1 MWDTIGAA
9 HQSPDLGAIVEP
21 IVGRGGWSQGNN
33 LVFVIDGVGERT
45 AESYNGSSG
54 EAARLHIEY
63 TYVPNDPPAAEFASS
78 TADLTATFTD
88 ASSDTDGTIVSW
100 AWDFGD
106 SGSSTLQN
114 PGHTYGAGG
123 TYSVELTVTDD
134 RGGTDSTTHSVTVT
148 DPPPP
153 NDPPTA
159 AFTSEVTNLAATFTD
174 TSTDPD
180 GTVVSWAWDFG
191 DTATSSMQNPSH
203 FYAAAGTYF
212 VALTVTD
219 DDGDTG
225 TASSS
230 VTITAPPLPTG
241 GVYLSFKSTVMIGGV
256 TAQDEDILHW
266 DGATTYT
273 LAFDGS
279 DVGLTGFEI
288 DGFDVVGSNQVL
300 LSFTGSG
307 TVPDIGSVA
316 DSDIVRFTGSL
327 GAATSGTFEMY
338 FDGSDVGAAHKNED
352 IDGLT
357 LLDDGSLLISTT
369 GNYDLAG
376 LSGTDAD
383 VIRFTGTFGSSTSGS
398 FSLYFDGSDVEM
410 TNKKEDIDALAS
422 DGIDLHFS
430 TLDTLNALGVTAAD
444 EDAVTF
450 SGTFGS
456 STSGT
461 FASYWDGSSHGTT
474 NDLGGLDI
482 VTDPPPPNDPPT
494 AGFTFSTAD
503 LTATFTDALSDTDGS
518 VVLWAWDFGDSNTS
532 TVEDPGHTYTAAGTY
547 TVSLLVTDDDGDTDS
562 ISQSVTVTE
571 PLNDP
576 PTAGFTFSTAD
587 LTATFTDALS
597 DTDGSVVLWAWDF
610 GDSNTSTVEDPGHT
624 YTAAGTYT
632 VSLLVTDDDGDTDSI
647 SQSVTVTEPLNDPP
661 TAGFTFSTADLTAT
675 FTDALSD
682 TDGSVVLWAWD
693 FGDSNTSTVEDPG
706 HTYTAAGTYTV
717 SLLVTDDDG
726 DTDSISQSVTVTEPL
741 NDPPTAG
748 FTFSTADLTATFTD
762 ALSDTDGS
770 VVLWAW
776 DFGDSNTST
785 VEDPGHT
792 YTAAGTYTVSLL
804 VTDDD
809 GDTDSISQSVT
820 VTEPLNDP
828 PTAGFTFSTA
838 DLTATF
844 TDALSDT
851 DGSVVLWAWDFG
863 DSNTSTVEDP
873 GHTYTAA
880 GTYTVSLLVTDDD
893 GDTDSISQS
902 VTVTDP
908 PPLGDGMY
916 FAFKAAVTLGGVTVT
931 EQDILHWDGAAT
943 YTLAFDG
950 SDVGLGS
957 LKIDGLDVIGPGQV
971 LLSFKDSGTLPDIGA
986 IDDSDIV
993 LFTGTL
999 GPATSGTF
1007 SMYFDA
1013 SDVGLDNKREDI
1025 DAFTLLAD
1033 GSLLISTKGSFSVS
1047 GASGEDED
1055 VIRFVGIFGSSTS
1068 GSFSLHFDGSDV
1080 SMTDKK
1086 EDIDA
1091 LASDGTDLYFSVIN
1105 NFSAGGV
1112 TADAEDVLTFS
1123 GTFGA
1128 STSGTFGIFWAGI
1141 AHGTTT
1147 SVVGFDL
1154 A

>member
-1 MWDTIGAA
+1 MHHPPYSSGTHQSSTAMRWPYAAWGADAVVAGHDHDFERISASGIPYFVNGLGGRSIRTFGTTVAGSEVRYNGDYGAMQIEADAGQLTFRFVNLSGQIVDSHTVLPTPPGVVDIAVSSGDDDVEERASDGVLDFSSTDIELGEDGGFNGVQTVGLLFRSVAVPQGATIDVAYLEFTADETDSGVTDVVIRAQDADNAASFAAVVNDVTDRPTTGTSIPWSIPVWDTIGAA

-88 ASSDTDGTIVSW
+88 ASSNTDGTIVSW

-212 VALTVTD
+212 VALTITD

-230 VTITAPPLPTG
+230 VTITAPPPPTG

-482 VTDPPPPNDPPT
+482 VTGPPPPNDPPT

-503 LTATFTDALSDTDGS
+503 LTATFTDASSDTDGS

-532 TVEDPGHTYTAAGTY
+532 TVEDPGH
-547 TVSLLVTDDDGDTDS
+547 
-562 ISQSVTVTE
+562 I
-571 PLNDP
+571 
-576 PTAGFTFSTAD
+576 
-587 LTATFTDALS
+587 
-597 DTDGSVVLWAWDF
+597 
-610 GDSNTSTVEDPGHT
+610 
-624 YTAAGTYT
+624 
-632 VSLLVTDDDGDTDSI
+632 
-647 SQSVTVTEPLNDPP
+647 
-661 TAGFTFSTADLTAT
+661 
-675 FTDALSD
+675 
-682 TDGSVVLWAWD
+682 
-693 FGDSNTSTVEDPG
+693 
-706 HTYTAAGTYTV
+706 
-717 SLLVTDDDG
+717 
-726 DTDSISQSVTVTEPL
+726 
-741 NDPPTAG
+741 
-748 FTFSTADLTATFTD
+748 
-762 ALSDTDGS
+762 
-770 VVLWAW
+770 
-776 DFGDSNTST
+776 
-785 VEDPGHT
+785 
-792 YTAAGTYTVSLL
+792 
-804 VTDDD
+804 
-809 GDTDSISQSVT
+809 
-820 VTEPLNDP
+820 
-828 PTAGFTFSTA
+828 
-838 DLTATF
+838 
-844 TDALSDT
+844 
-851 DGSVVLWAWDFG
+851 
-863 DSNTSTVEDP
+863 
-873 GHTYTAA
+873 YTAA

-1091 LASDGTDLYFSVIN
+1091 LASDGTDLYFSVID